1 MNESAAFGPGVS
13 ARVRAAPAWTITAA
27 AGLVYVILAPP
38 STDLAAAAYRSNLF
52 SRVGFTLW
60 DNSWYGGHHLLAY
73 SLLAPALGA
82 LIGPQLVAAV
92 SMTLV
97 AALFAPLLDGL
108 FDVRAARIASIW
120 LACGAAVSLLANRV
134 PFDLGLAIGIGALL
148 ASRAARERRR
158 VAAAAVGLTLLSTL
172 ASPVAG
178 AFLAL
183 ALLAWALAERFPG
196 GPTGRAAGA
205 WPLALAVVALGP
217 IVLLEVLFPEGGS
230 QPFAPSSFYPALVG
244 ALFILVVIPPSRRM
258 LRIGALLYAA
268 ALVGAYVLETAVG
281 GNADRLGALFAG
293 PVAACVLAARGRSA
307 RLLMVAVAPLLI
319 YWQVNAP
326 VDDFLA
332 AHSDPAVR
340 SSYYAPLLG
349 ELHTLGVGYS
359 GHPARIEVVPAN
371 DHWEARWVAP
381 FIALARG
388 WERQLDTRENALFYE
403 ESKALTAA
411 RYRAWLNEEAVSYVA
426 LPDYTLDYSGVAEA
440 QLLRGGLTGSSAA
453 RGADGKPP
461 AGAPPGYLREVWS
474 SAHWR
479 LFAVLDAQP
488 LAQAP
493 ATMTAMTTDSFTLE
507 APRTGTFTVRIHFTP
522 YWALEEGAGC
532 VSRAPGNWTRVQAR
546 SPGTLRV
553 DISFSLERVFDR
565 GPRCD

>member
-1 MNESAAFGPGVS
+1 MNESAAFGAGVS
-13 ARVRAAPAWTITAA
+13 ARVRAAPAWTITAV

-82 LIGPQLVAAV
+82 LIGPQLVAAI

-97 AALFAPLLDGL
+97 AALFAPLLNGL
-108 FDVRAARIASIW
+108 FNAPAARIASIW

-148 ASRAARERRR
+148 ASRAARGRRR
-158 VAAAAVGLTLLSTL
+158 LAAAAVGLTLLSTL

-196 GPTGRAAGA
+196 RPTRWTAGA
-205 WPLALAVVALGP
+205 WPLALAAVALGP
-217 IVLLEVLFPEGGS
+217 IVLLEVLFPEGGT

-258 LRIGALLYAA
+258 LRIGALLYAV

-307 RLLMVAVAPLLI
+307 RLLLVVVAPLLI

-332 AHSDPAVR
+332 AHSDPAVNA
-340 SSYYAPLLG
+340 SYYAPLLG
-349 ELHTLGVGYS
+349 ELRALGVGYS
-359 GHPARIEVVPAN
+359 GRPARIEVVPAN
-371 DHWEARWVAP
+371 DHWEARWMAP
-381 FIALARG
+381 SIPLARG

-403 ESKALTAA
+403 ESKVLTAA
-411 RYRAWLNEEAVSYVA
+411 HYRAWLSEEAISYVA
-426 LPDYTLDYSGVAEA
+426 LPDYALDYSGEAEA
-440 QLLRGGLTGSSAA
+440 RLLRGQRSGG
-453 RGADGKPP
+453 P
-461 AGAPPGYLREVWS
+461 AGVKAGEPSAPGKPPGYLREVWR

-479 LFAVLDAQP
+479 LFAVLGAQP
-488 LAQAP
+488 LAEAP
-493 ATMTAMTTDSFTLE
+493 ASLTAMTTDSFTLE
-507 APRTGTFTVRIHFTP
+507 VPRGGTFTVRVHFSP
-522 YWALEEGAGC
+522 YWALESGAGC
-532 VSRAPGNWTRVQAR
+532 VSRAPGDWTQVHTRA
-546 SPGTLRV
+546 PGSLRV
-553 DISFSLERVFDR
+553 GIDFSLGRVFGH
-565 GPRCD
+565 GPRCN